1 MNFQKL
7 ILMAFLQKV
16 SFCNFIRNNPW
27 LFSACQRKKIVIVVA
42 SLISFLF
49 LLNCAT
55 IKEAIDCERYRDK
68 DYPSAVSNCNQTQ
81 KEFNNKIDTVR
92 EVRK

>member
-1 MNFQKL
+1 MTEYNSKSDSIQIKDFIMNIQNLF
-7 ILMAFLQKV
+7 
-16 SFCNFIRNNPW
+16 
-27 LFSACQRKKIVIVVA
+27 LFS
-42 SLISFLF
+42 FLL
-49 LLNCAT
+49 LLNCGT

-68 DYPSAVSNCNQTQ
+68 DYPSAVSNCSQTQ

>member
-1 MNFQKL
+1 MNIPNL
-7 ILMAFLQKV
+7 
-16 SFCNFIRNNPW
+16 
-27 LFSACQRKKIVIVVA
+27 
-42 SLISFLF
+42 FLF
-49 LLNCAT
+49 LFLFSLNCGT